1 MPQRQFL
8 ISASGYIY
16 ECTQGS
22 LRDCQPGGKG
32 TRLLEH
38 GRHVPLGRISCLA
51 REETP
56 LGREVR
62 AWWQARLAS
71 DEPVENIVALDRND
85 PCLVRTS
92 EDTIKSPPEQGMSRA
107 SF

>member
-32 TRLLEH
+32 TRLLGH
-38 GRHVPLGRISCLA
+38 ISCLL
-51 REETP
+51 REQTS
-56 LGREVR
+56 LGKKIRR
-62 AWWQARLAS
+62 WWEAYLESAESSQEGDSLPSSPSKQRCAVANVNSSSLAH
-71 DEPVENIVALDRND
+71 
-85 PCLVRTS
+85 
-92 EDTIKSPPEQGMSRA
+92 
-107 SF
+107 